1 MGDRPWPA
9 HRIRGPLNARILR
22 SLEGVFDRT
31 LGDLKR
37 TLFTGLPGELVEL
50 GSGTGANMRYLPAGT
65 RLTAIEPNPAMH
77 APLAAAATRH
87 NIDLDLV
94 TGPAEHLPLNDASA
108 EVVLCTLVL
117 CTVADPEA
125 TLDEVRRILKPGGRL
140 LVVEHVAADPGTH
153 PLLARSQR
161 LVRRP
166 WRWCFEGCDVAR
178 PTQRLLAGAGF
189 TGVDLHHGVAS
200 PAVLPVAPMVWGTL
214 VR

>member
-1 MGDRPWPA
+1 MDDRRWPT
-9 HRIRGPLNARILR
+9 HRFRGPLNAGILR

-37 TLFTGLPGELVEL
+37 TLFTGLPREVVEI
-50 GSGTGANMRYLPAGT
+50 GSGTGANLRYLTHGT
-65 RLTAIEPNPAMH
+65 RLTAVEPNTAMH
-77 APLAAAATRH
+77 APLTSAASKR
-87 NIDLDLV
+87 NIDLHLV
-94 TGPAEHLPLNDASA
+94 PSPAEDLPLDDASTEA
-108 EVVLCTLVL
+108 VLCTLVL

-125 TLDEVRRILKPGGRL
+125 VLAEIRRILKPGGRL
-140 LVVEHVAADPGTH
+140 LVVEHVAADPTTH
-153 PLLARSQR
+153 PLLARNQR

-166 WRWCFEGCDVAR
+166 WKWCFEGCDVAR
-178 PTQRLLAGAGF
+178 PTQRLLADAGF